1 MNIKLV
7 AKLKGKEEFIKNYSS
22 QYIVEN
28 DKMESILFYSIS
40 NNNLEARYYITNFL
54 LDEGTNPIVINE
66 EHETLLHVLLS
77 QVKHD
82 LNKTI
87 NLCQRLIDAGVD
99 VNVLDNKCRLALQY
113 LINLKYTDLELEPL
127 YNYWFNRKGVDVEQ
141 KNDWGMSP
149 IDIARKLPYRKDL
162 VKRIEQYKLL
172 NE

>member
-1 MNIKLV
+1 MDIKWV
-7 AKLKGKEEFIKNYSS
+7 AKLKGKEEFFKNYSS
-22 QYIVEN
+22 QCIAEN
-28 DKMESILFYSIS
+28 DKIESILFYSIS
-40 NNNLEARYYITNFL
+40 NNNLDDRYDITNFL
-54 LDEGTNPIVINE
+54 LDQGINPIVINE

-113 LINLKYTDLELEPL
+113 LINLKYTDFELEPL
-127 YNYWFNRKGVDVEQ
+127 YNYRFNRKGVDVEQ
-141 KNDWGMSP
+141 KNVWGMSP
-149 IDIARKLPYRKDL
+149 IDVARKLPYRKDL